1 MYSNSLNR
9 MALLW
14 QIEWRRRWKLLV
26 SFIAISMSVLL
37 VTAIIP
43 AQNLELSPSFLP
55 IHLIIDLFL
64 LFMIQMA
71 TLFPE
76 WSNPFQSIQLIQVP
90 ATIFEKYL
98 VRISFPLIVAPGLY
112 LLSFLL
118 IKPLCLLICFQVT
131 GFVIYPLYE
140 SEVWGFFV
148 YTCSTLSVMAVLALP
163 GVFYFK
169 KGHLLKSILLYL
181 SIFIFMG
188 IFAALF
194 NLPLY
199 TSMHVEENVAA
210 RMFAAQISGV
220 RLVFIR
226 HQLLI
231 STIWLGIIIPLLL
244 YTSYVLFKQREV

>member
-1 MYSNSLNR
+1 

-14 QIEWRRRWKLLV
+14 LIEWRGRWKLLAG
-26 SFIAISMSVLL
+26 FIAISMSVLM

-43 AQNLELSPSFLP
+43 AQNLELSPSFFPL
-55 IHLIIDLFL
+55 HLVIDLLL
-64 LFMIQMA
+64 LFIIQMA

-76 WSNPFQSIQLIQVP
+76 WGNPFQSIQVIQVP

-131 GFVIYPLYE
+131 GFVIYPFYGF
-140 SEVWGFFV
+140 EVWEWFV

-181 SIFIFMG
+181 SIFIFIG

-199 TSMHVEENVAA
+199 TSMNAEENVVSNML
-210 RMFAAQISGV
+210 RAQIGGV
-220 RLVFIR
+220 RLVYIK
-226 HQLLI
+226 HKLLI
-231 STIWLGIIIPLLL
+231 SAIWLGIILPLLL
-244 YTSYVLFKQREV
+244 YTSYALFKQREV

>member
-14 QIEWRRRWKLLV
+14 QIEWRRRWKLLAG
-26 SFIAISMSVLL
+26 FIAISMSVLL

-43 AQNLELSPSFLP
+43 AQNMELSPSFLP
-55 IHLIIDLFL
+55 LHLIIDLLL
-64 LFMIQMA
+64 LFIIQMA
-71 TLFPE
+71 TLSPE
-76 WSNPFQSIQLIQVP
+76 WGNPFQSIQLIQVP

-98 VRISFPLIVAPGLY
+98 IRISFPLIVAPGLY

-131 GFVIYPLYE
+131 DFVIHPFYGF
-140 SEVWGFFV
+140 EVWGLFV
-148 YTCSTLSVMAVLALP
+148 FTCSTLSIMAIMALP

-181 SIFIFMG
+181 SVFTFIG

-199 TSMHVEENVAA
+199 TSMNIEENVVSK
-210 RMFAAQISGV
+210 MLAAQIQGV
-220 RLVFIR
+220 RLVYIT
-226 HQLLI
+226 HKLLI
-231 STIWLGIIIPLLL
+231 SVIWLGLIIPLFL